1 MHKKSLGSGNNSAIP
16 IISNDKMKDIVEIVE
31 SLELSGVLP
40 EGASEATQNEAKE

>member
-1 MHKKSLGSGNNSAIP
+1 MHKNFLGSGNNSAIP

-40 EGASEATQNEAKE
+40 EGASETTQNEAKE